1 MSSASEHAEA
11 PSVRLNKY
19 LARSG
24 VASRRKADAL
34 IEAGRVQVNGE
45 VVTDFSRQVHEGDE
59 VVVDGEVVQPPEKV
73 YLLLNKPEDAVTTT
87 RDRRGRR
94 TVMDLVD
101 LPQRVKASVFPV
113 GRLDRDTLGVLLL
126 TNDGNLAHRLMHPR
140 YEIEKLYVARTREA
154 VKPHLIDELRRGV
167 ELEDGP
173 ARADEVMY
181 TNPPQKDELGIVLH
195 EGRNRQIHRMMAAVG
210 HDVVYLERI
219 GYAGLTVQGVPRGSW
234 RRLEPPEVEDLK
246 KLVGLS

>member
-1 MSSASEHAEA
+1 MSTDSENADA

-24 VASRRKADAL
+24 VASRRKADGL

-45 VVTDFSRQVHEGDE
+45 VVTDFGRQVREDDE
-59 VVVDGEVVQPPEKV
+59 VTVDSHPVQPPDKV

-101 LPQRVKASVFPV
+101 LPSRVKESVFPV

-140 YEIEKLYVARTREA
+140 YEIEKLYLARTRRP

-173 ARADEVMY
+173 ASADEVVY
-181 TNPPQKDELGIVLH
+181 TSPPQKDEVGIVLH

-210 HDVVYLERI
+210 HEVRYLERI
-219 GYAGLTVQGVPRGSW
+219 GYAGLTSQGVSRGAW
-234 RRLEPPEVEDLK
+234 RHLRAQEVEGLK